1 MAVTAQM
8 VKELRALTS
17 AGMMDCK
24 KALVETDGNME
35 EAIKFLREKGL
46 AKAAKKAGRVA
57 SEGISTLLIS
67 EDGKKGVILEVNSE
81 TDFVAKND
89 DFIDFVKRVAALIID
104 QNIATM
110 ADLKAAKFDAAS
122 ETVEQTLQA
131 LIGKIGEN
139 MSLRR
144 FDVLEVARGC
154 VAGYIHG
161 NGKISVILGLE
172 TTADNA
178 DYEVMAKDICMQIAA
193 MSPKFVGKDNVDQ
206 AYLDNEREILMQQ
219 ALNEGKPQAIVEKM
233 VVGRLNKA
241 LKEVCLLEQPFVKDG
256 DITVGQLVA
265 EKAKQLGCDIKLTA
279 FKRYEVGEGIA
290 KEEEDFAAEVAATIA
305 GK

>member
-8 VKELRALTS
+8 VKELRTLTS

-46 AKAAKKAGRVA
+46 AKAAKKAGRIA

-67 EDGKKGVILEVNSE
+67 EDGKKGVVLEVNSE

-89 DFIDFVKRVAALIID
+89 DFVNFVKHVAALIIAKD
-104 QNIATM
+104 IATM
-110 ADLKAAKFDAAS
+110 ADLKVAKFDGAS
-122 ETVEQTLQA
+122 ETVEETLQA

-144 FDVLEVARGC
+144 FDVISVNAGSI
-154 VAGYIHG
+154 AGYVHG
-161 NGKISVILGLE
+161 NGKISVILGVE
-172 TTADNA
+172 TTAKKE
-178 DYEVMAKDICMQIAA
+178 DYAEMAKDICMQIAA
-193 MSPKFVGKDNVDQ
+193 MNPRFVSKDDVDQ
-206 AYLDNEREILMQQ
+206 AYLDNERDILMQQ

-233 VVGRLNKA
+233 VVGRLNKS
-241 LKEVCLLEQPFVKDG
+241 LKEVCLLEQVFVKDA
-256 DITVGQLVA
+256 DLTVGKLVA
-265 EKAKQLGCDIKLTA
+265 EKAKALGCEIKLTA
-279 FKRYEVGEGIA
+279 FKRYEVGEGIE

-305 GK
+305 SK